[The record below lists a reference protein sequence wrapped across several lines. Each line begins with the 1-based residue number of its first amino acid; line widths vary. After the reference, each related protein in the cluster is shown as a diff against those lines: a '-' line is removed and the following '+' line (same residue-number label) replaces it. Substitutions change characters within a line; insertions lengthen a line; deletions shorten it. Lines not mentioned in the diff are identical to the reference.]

1 MREPDIGP
9 IGQQQKNIETM
20 LKISAKSHSL
30 PISPIRRLVPLAE
43 AAAAR
48 GTHIYK
54 LNIGQPDIHT
64 PIEAVEAVQ
73 AIQDHIFPYSHSA
86 GLLPYRQKL
95 VEYYRKNNITLDV
108 EDIIVTLGGTEA
120 AQMAMLICAN
130 PGEEILVPEPFYANY
145 NTFAASYDTIL
156 VPVPST
162 IENDF
167 ALPPREEF
175 LKRITSRTRA
185 ILICNPNNPT
195 GHLYTQE
202 EMQMLADMASYHNL
216 YLISDE
222 VYREF
227 CYDGTK
233 QISALSLKG
242 IDENVIVIDSVSK
255 RYSMCGVRLGNIV
268 SRNKEVI
275 AAALKLAQARLSPP
289 YLAQI
294 AASAA
299 MEAPQKYYDDVV
311 AEYTARR
318 DCLVEEL
325 NKIPGVYCP
334 KPQGAFYTMAHF
346 PVDDCHKFSS
356 WLLEEFSYKGA
367 TVQLAPAAGFY
378 ATKGKGT
385 QEARIAYVLCKED
398 LLAACECLREALK
411 VYPGRIDE

>member
-1 MREPDIGP
+1 
-9 IGQQQKNIETM
+9 M
-20 LKISAKSHSL
+20 LKISAKSHTL

-54 LNIGQPDIHT
+54 LNIGQPDILS
-64 PIEAVEAVQ
+64 PEEAIVAVQ
-73 AIQDHIFPYSHSA
+73 GVKDKIFPYSHSA
-86 GLLPYRQKL
+86 GLLPYREKL
-95 VEYYRKNNITLDV
+95 VEYYAKNGIALDV

-162 IENDF
+162 IDNDF

-175 LKRITSRTRA
+175 LKRITPRTRA

-195 GHLYTQE
+195 GHLYTRE
-202 EMQMLADMASYHNL
+202 EMQMLADMAAHYNL

-242 IDENVIVIDSVSK
+242 IDDNVVVIDSVSK

-268 SRNKEVI
+268 SRNKEVM

-299 MEAPQKYYDDVV
+299 MDAPQKYYDDVV

-318 DCLVEEL
+318 NCLVEEL
-325 NKIPGVYCP
+325 NKIPGVYSP
-334 KPQGAFYTMAHF
+334 KPQGAFYTMARF
-346 PVDDCHKFSS
+346 PVDDCHKFAE
-356 WLLEEFSYKGA
+356 WLLTDFSYKGA
-367 TVQLAPAAGFY
+367 TVQLAPANGFY

-411 VYPGRIDE
+411 VYPGRIDQ

>member
-1 MREPDIGP
+1 
-9 IGQQQKNIETM
+9 M
-20 LKISAKSHSL
+20 LKISAKSHTL
-30 PISPIRRLVPLAE
+30 PISPIRRLVPLAD

-48 GTHIYK
+48 GIHIYK
-54 LNIGQPDIHT
+54 LNIGQPDILS
-64 PIEAVEAVQ
+64 PEEAVKAVQ
-73 AIQDHIFPYSHSA
+73 GVTDQIFPYSHSA
-86 GLLPYRQKL
+86 GLMPYRQKL
-95 VEYYRKNNITLDV
+95 VEYYRKNGINLNV

-145 NTFAASYDTIL
+145 NTFAASYDTVL

-162 IENDF
+162 IDNDF

-175 LKRITSRTRA
+175 LKRITPRTRA

-195 GHLYTQE
+195 GHLYTKE
-202 EMQMLADMASYHNL
+202 EMEMLADMALHYNL

-233 QISALSLKG
+233 QVSALSLKG
-242 IDENVIVIDSVSK
+242 IDEHVVVIDSVSK

-268 SRNKEVI
+268 SRNKEVM
-275 AAALKLAQARLSPP
+275 AAAMKLAQARLSPP

-299 MEAPQKYYDDVV
+299 MDAPQKYYDDVV

-318 DCLVEEL
+318 DCLVERL
-325 NKIPGVYCP
+325 NQIEGVYAP
-334 KPQGAFYTMAHF
+334 KPQGAFYTIVRF
-346 PVDDCHKFSS
+346 PVDDCQKFSE
-356 WLLEEFSYKGA
+356 WLLTDFSYKGA

-378 ATKGKGT
+378 ATKGCGK
-385 QEARIAYVLCKED
+385 QEARIAYVLRKED
-398 LLAACECLREALK
+398 LVAACEILEEALK
-411 VYPGRIDE
+411 VYSGRIEK

>member
-1 MREPDIGP
+1 M
-9 IGQQQKNIETM
+9 
-20 LKISAKSHSL
+20 
-30 PISPIRRLVPLAE
+30 
-43 AAAAR
+43 
-48 GTHIYK
+48 
-54 LNIGQPDIHT
+54 
-64 PIEAVEAVQ
+64 
-73 AIQDHIFPYSHSA
+73 
-86 GLLPYRQKL
+86 PYRQKL
-95 VEYYRKNNITLDV
+95 VEYYRKNDIELDV

-195 GHLYTQE
+195 GHLYTRE
-202 EMQMLADMASYHNL
+202 EMQMLADLAAYHNL

-242 IDENVIVIDSVSK
+242 IDDHVVVIDSVSK

-268 SRNKEVI
+268 SRNKDVI

-299 MEAPQKYYDDVV
+299 MDAPQKYYDDVV
-311 AEYTARR
+311 AEYTSRR
-318 DCLVEEL
+318 NCLVEEL

-346 PVDDCHKFSS
+346 PVDDCHKFAS
-356 WLLEEFSYKGA
+356 WLLEEFSYNGA

-411 VYPGRIDE
+411 VYPGRIDKE

>member
-1 MREPDIGP
+1 
-9 IGQQQKNIETM
+9 M

-54 LNIGQPDIHT
+54 LNIGQPDINT
-64 PIEAVEAVQ
+64 PVEAVEAVQ
-73 AIQDHIFPYSHSA
+73 AIQDQIFPYSHSA
-86 GLLPYRQKL
+86 GLAPYREKL
-95 VEYYRKNNITLDV
+95 VEYYRKNNIKLSVD
-108 EDIIVTLGGTEA
+108 DIIVTLGGTEA

-162 IENDF
+162 IDNDF

-195 GHLYTQE
+195 GHLYTRE
-202 EMQMLADMASYHNL
+202 EMQMLADMAAYYNL

-268 SRNKEVI
+268 SRNKDVI

-299 MEAPQKYYDDVV
+299 MDAPQKYYDDVV
-311 AEYTARR
+311 AEYTSRR

-346 PVDDCHKFSS
+346 PVDDCHKFAS

-411 VYPGRIDE
+411 VYPGRVDK

>member
-1 MREPDIGP
+1 M
-9 IGQQQKNIETM
+9 
-20 LKISAKSHSL
+20 L

-64 PIEAVEAVQ
+64 PEEAVVAVQ
-73 AIQDHIFPYSHSA
+73 GVKDQIFPYSHSA
-86 GLLPYRQKL
+86 GLLPYREKL
-95 VEYYRKNNITLDV
+95 VDYYAKNGIKLSVD
-108 EDIIVTLGGTEA
+108 DIIVTLGGTEA

-195 GHLYTQE
+195 GHLYTKK
-202 EMQMLADMASYHNL
+202 EMDMLADMAAHHNL

-227 CYDGTK
+227 CYDGTR
-233 QISALSLKG
+233 QTSALSLKG
-242 IDENVIVIDSVSK
+242 VDDNVVVIDSVSK
-255 RYSMCGVRLGNIV
+255 RYSECGIRIGALITKNAEVRNAV
-268 SRNKEVI
+268 MKFC
-275 AAALKLAQARLSPP
+275 QARLSPP
-289 YLAQI
+289 LIGQI
-294 AASAA
+294 AA
-299 MEAPQKYYDDVV
+299 EASLDAPEEYSRDTYD
-311 AEYTARR
+311 EYVERR
-318 DCLVEEL
+318 KCLIDGL
-325 NKIPGVYCP
+325 NRIPGVYSP
-334 KPQGAFYTMAHF
+334 IPMGAFYTVAKL
-346 PVDDCHKFSS
+346 PVDDCEKFCAWCLSDFDY
-356 WLLEEFSYKGA
+356 EGE
-367 TVQLAPAAGFY
+367 TIMMAPATGFY
-378 ATKGKGT
+378 TTPGAGKN
-385 QEARIAYVLCKED
+385 EVRIAYVLKKED
-398 LLAACECLREALK
+398 LARALVVLRKALEA
-411 VYPGRIDE
+411 YPGRVLE

>member
-1 MREPDIGP
+1 
-9 IGQQQKNIETM
+9 M
-20 LKISAKSHSL
+20 LKISAKSHTL
-30 PISPIRRLVPLAE
+30 PISPIRQLVPLAE

-64 PIEAVEAVQ
+64 PEEATRAVQ
-73 AIQDHIFPYSHSA
+73 GVTDKIFPYSHSA
-86 GLLPYRQKL
+86 GLFPYRLKL
-95 VEYYRKNNITLDV
+95 VEYYRKNNIKVDV
-108 EDIIVTLGGTEA
+108 DDILVTLGGTEA

-156 VPVPST
+156 VPVPGT

-175 LKRITSRTRA
+175 LKRITPRTRA

-195 GHLYTQE
+195 GHLYTRE
-202 EMQMLADMASYHNL
+202 EMEMLADMAAHYNL

-242 IDENVIVIDSVSK
+242 IDDNVVVIDSVSK

-268 SRNKEVI
+268 SRNKEVM

-299 MEAPQKYYDDVV
+299 MDAPQSYYDDVV
-311 AEYTARR
+311 AEYTSRR
-318 DCLVEEL
+318 NCLVEEL

-334 KPQGAFYTMAHF
+334 KPQGAFYTMAQF
-346 PVDDCHKFSS
+346 PVDDCHKFAC
-356 WLLEEFSYKGA
+356 WLLTDFSYNGA
-367 TVQLAPAAGFY
+367 TVQFAPASGFY
-378 ATKGKGT
+378 ATKGKGK

-411 VYPGRIDE
+411 VYPGRL

>member
-1 MREPDIGP
+1 
-9 IGQQQKNIETM
+9 M
-20 LKISAKSHSL
+20 LKVSAKSHTL
-30 PISPIRRLVPLAE
+30 PISPIRQLVPLAE

-64 PIEAVEAVQ
+64 PIEAVKAVQ
-73 AIQDHIFPYSHSA
+73 AVDDNIFPYSHSA
-86 GLLPYRQKL
+86 GLLPYREKL
-95 VEYYRKNNITLDV
+95 VEYYRKNNINLSLDDV
-108 EDIIVTLGGTEA
+108 LVTLGGTEA

-156 VPVPST
+156 VPVPGT
-162 IENDF
+162 IDNDF

-195 GHLYTQE
+195 GHLYTRE
-202 EMQMLADMASYHNL
+202 EMEMLADMAAHYNL

-242 IDENVIVIDSVSK
+242 IDDNVVVIDSVSK

-268 SRNKEVI
+268 SRNKEVM

-299 MEAPQKYYDDVV
+299 MEAPQSYYDDVV
-311 AEYTARR
+311 AEYTSRR
-318 DCLVEEL
+318 NCLVEEL

-334 KPQGAFYTMAHF
+334 KPQGAFYTMAKF
-346 PVDDCHKFSS
+346 PVDDCHKFAC
-356 WLLEEFSYKGA
+356 WLLSDFSYNGA
-367 TVQLAPAAGFY
+367 TVQLAPASGFY
-378 ATKGKGT
+378 ATKGRGK

>member
-1 MREPDIGP
+1 
-9 IGQQQKNIETM
+9 M
-20 LKISAKSHSL
+20 LKISAKSHTL
-30 PISPIRRLVPLAE
+30 PISPIRRLVPLAD

-48 GTHIYK
+48 GIHIYK
-54 LNIGQPDIHT
+54 LNIGQPDILS
-64 PIEAVEAVQ
+64 PEEAIKAVQ
-73 AIQDHIFPYSHSA
+73 GVTDQIFPYSHSA
-86 GLLPYRQKL
+86 GLMPYRQKL
-95 VEYYRKNNITLDV
+95 VEYYHKNGINLNV

-145 NTFAASYDTIL
+145 NTFAASYDTVL

-162 IENDF
+162 IDNDF

-175 LKRITSRTRA
+175 LKRITPRTRA

-195 GHLYTQE
+195 GHLYTKE
-202 EMQMLADMASYHNL
+202 EMEMLADMALHYNL

-242 IDENVIVIDSVSK
+242 IDEHVVVIDSVSK

-268 SRNKEVI
+268 SRNKEVM
-275 AAALKLAQARLSPP
+275 AAAMKLAQARLSPP

-299 MEAPQKYYDDVV
+299 MDAPQKYYDDVV

-318 DCLVEEL
+318 DCLVERL
-325 NKIPGVYCP
+325 NQIEGVYAP
-334 KPQGAFYTMAHF
+334 KPQGAFYTIVRF
-346 PVDDCHKFSS
+346 PVDDCQKFSE
-356 WLLEEFSYKGA
+356 WLLTDFSYKGA

-378 ATKGKGT
+378 ATKGCGK

-398 LLAACECLREALK
+398 LVAACEILEEALK
-411 VYPGRIDE
+411 VYPGRIEK

>member
-1 MREPDIGP
+1 
-9 IGQQQKNIETM
+9 M

-30 PISPIRRLVPLAE
+30 PISPIRRLVPLAD

-48 GTHIYK
+48 GIHIYK

-64 PIEAVEAVQ
+64 PEEAVVAVQ
-73 AIQDHIFPYSHSA
+73 AVKDQLFPYSHSA
-86 GLLPYRQKL
+86 GLMPYRKRL
-95 VEYYRKNNITLDV
+95 VEYYRRNGINLNV

-156 VPVPST
+156 VPVPSS
-162 IENDF
+162 IDNDF
-167 ALPPREEF
+167 ALPSREEF
-175 LKRITSRTRA
+175 LKRITPRTRA

-195 GHLYTQE
+195 GHLYTKE
-202 EMQMLADMASYHNL
+202 EMEMLADMALHYNL

-233 QISALSLKG
+233 QVSALSLKG
-242 IDENVIVIDSVSK
+242 IDEHVVVIDSVSK

-268 SRNKEVI
+268 SRNKEVM
-275 AAALKLAQARLSPP
+275 AAAMKLAQARLSPP

-299 MEAPQKYYDDVV
+299 MDAPQKYYDDVV

-318 DCLVEEL
+318 DCLVEGL
-325 NKIPGVYCP
+325 NKIPGVYSP
-334 KPQGAFYTMAHF
+334 KPQGAFYTMARF
-346 PVDDCHKFSS
+346 PVDDCHKFAE
-356 WLLEEFSYKGA
+356 WLLTDFSYKGA

-378 ATKGKGT
+378 ATKGRGK

-398 LLAACECLREALK
+398 LLAACEILEEALK
-411 VYPGRIDE
+411 VYPGRIE

>member
-1 MREPDIGP
+1 
-9 IGQQQKNIETM
+9 M
-20 LKISAKSHSL
+20 LKISAKSHTL

-43 AAAAR
+43 AAAAM

-64 PIEAVEAVQ
+64 PEEAVVAVQ
-73 AIQDHIFPYSHSA
+73 GVKDQIFPYSHSA
-86 GLLPYRQKL
+86 GLLPYREKL
-95 VEYYRKNNITLDV
+95 VDYYAKNGIKLSVD
-108 EDIIVTLGGTEA
+108 DIIVTLGGTEA

-162 IENDF
+162 IEDDF

-175 LKRITSRTRA
+175 LKRITPRTRA

-195 GHLYTQE
+195 GHLYTRE
-202 EMQMLADMASYHNL
+202 EMEMLADMASHYNL

-233 QISALSLKG
+233 QTSALSLKG
-242 IDENVIVIDSVSK
+242 IDDNVVVIDSVSK

-268 SRNKEVI
+268 SRNKEVM

-299 MEAPQKYYDDVV
+299 MDAPQKYYDDVV

-318 DCLVEEL
+318 NCLVEEL
-325 NKIPGVYCP
+325 NKIPGVYSP
-334 KPQGAFYTMAHF
+334 KPQGAFYTMARF
-346 PVDDCHKFSS
+346 PVDDCHKFAE
-356 WLLEEFSYKGA
+356 WLLTDFSYKGA

-378 ATKGKGT
+378 ATKGKGR

-398 LLAACECLREALK
+398 LLAACEILREALK
-411 VYPGRIDE
+411 VYPGRIE

>member
-1 MREPDIGP
+1 
-9 IGQQQKNIETM
+9 M
-20 LKISAKSHSL
+20 LKISAKSHTL

-64 PIEAVEAVQ
+64 PEEAVVAVQ
-73 AIQDHIFPYSHSA
+73 GVKDQIFPYSHSA
-86 GLLPYRQKL
+86 GLLPYREKL
-95 VEYYRKNNITLDV
+95 VDYYAKNGIKLSVD
-108 EDIIVTLGGTEA
+108 DIIVTLGGTEA

-145 NTFAASYDTIL
+145 NTFAACYDTIL

-162 IENDF
+162 IEDDF

-175 LKRITSRTRA
+175 LKRITPRTRA

-195 GHLYTQE
+195 GHLYTRE
-202 EMQMLADMASYHNL
+202 EMEMLADMASHYNL

-233 QISALSLKG
+233 QTSALSLKG
-242 IDENVIVIDSVSK
+242 IDDNVVVIDSVSK

-268 SRNKEVI
+268 SRNKEVM

-318 DCLVEEL
+318 NCLVEEL
-325 NKIPGVYCP
+325 NKIPGVYSP
-334 KPQGAFYTMAHF
+334 KPQGAFYTMARF
-346 PVDDCHKFSS
+346 PVDDCHKFAE
-356 WLLEEFSYKGA
+356 WLLTDFSYKGA

-378 ATKGKGT
+378 ATKGKGR

-398 LLAACECLREALK
+398 LLAACEILREALK
-411 VYPGRIDE
+411 VYPGRIE

>member
-1 MREPDIGP
+1 
-9 IGQQQKNIETM
+9 M

-30 PISPIRRLVPLAE
+30 PTSPIRRLVPLAD

-48 GTHIYK
+48 GIHIYK

-64 PIEAVEAVQ
+64 PEEAVVAVQ
-73 AIQDHIFPYSHSA
+73 AVKDQLFPYSHSA
-86 GLLPYRQKL
+86 GLMPYRKRL
-95 VEYYRKNNITLDV
+95 VEYYRRNGINLNV

-156 VPVPST
+156 VPVPSS
-162 IENDF
+162 IDNDF
-167 ALPPREEF
+167 ALPSREEF
-175 LKRITSRTRA
+175 LKRITPRTRA

-195 GHLYTQE
+195 GHLYTKE
-202 EMQMLADMASYHNL
+202 EMEMLADMALHYNL

-233 QISALSLKG
+233 QTSALSLKG
-242 IDENVIVIDSVSK
+242 IDEHVVVIDSVSK

-268 SRNKEVI
+268 SRNKEVM
-275 AAALKLAQARLSPP
+275 AAAMKLAQARLSPP

-299 MEAPQKYYDDVV
+299 MDAPQKYYDDVV

-318 DCLVEEL
+318 DCLVEGL
-325 NKIPGVYCP
+325 NKIPGVYSP
-334 KPQGAFYTMAHF
+334 KPQGAFYTMARF
-346 PVDDCHKFSS
+346 PVDDCHKFAE
-356 WLLEEFSYKGA
+356 WLLTDFSYKGA

-378 ATKGKGT
+378 ATKGRGK

-398 LLAACECLREALK
+398 LLAACEILEEALK
-411 VYPGRIDE
+411 VYPGRIE

>member
-1 MREPDIGP
+1 
-9 IGQQQKNIETM
+9 M

-64 PIEAVEAVQ
+64 PDEAVEAVQ
-73 AIQDHIFPYSHSA
+73 KIEDHIFPYSHSA
-86 GLLPYRQKL
+86 GLLPYREKL
-95 VEYYRKNNITLDV
+95 VEYYKKNNIELDV

-156 VPVPST
+156 VPVPSS

-195 GHLYTQE
+195 GHLYTRE
-202 EMQMLADMASYHNL
+202 EMQMLADLASYHNL

-242 IDENVIVIDSVSK
+242 IDENVVVIDSVSK

-268 SRNKEVI
+268 SRNKDVM

-299 MEAPQKYYDDVV
+299 MDAPQKYYDDVV
-311 AEYTARR
+311 AEYTSRR

-346 PVDDCHKFSS
+346 PVDDCHKFAS
-356 WLLEEFSYKGA
+356 WLLEEFSHKGA

-378 ATKGKGT
+378 ATKGRGK

-411 VYPGRIDE
+411 VYPGVIKE

>member
-1 MREPDIGP
+1 
-9 IGQQQKNIETM
+9 M
-20 LKISAKSHSL
+20 LKISAKSHEL

-64 PIEAVEAVQ
+64 PEEAITAVQ
-73 AIQDHIFPYSHSA
+73 GVKDQIFPYSHSA
-86 GLLPYRQKL
+86 GLLPYREKL
-95 VEYYRKNNITLDV
+95 VEYYHKNGIKVNV
-108 EDIIVTLGGTEA
+108 EDLIVTLGGTEA
-120 AQMAMLICAN
+120 VQMAMLICAN

-156 VPVPST
+156 VPVPSI

-195 GHLYTQE
+195 GHLYTKE
-202 EMQMLADMASYHNL
+202 EMNMLADMAAHHNL

-233 QISALSLKG
+233 QTSALSLKG
-242 IDENVIVIDSVSK
+242 VDENVVVIDSVSK

-268 SRNKEVI
+268 SRNKDVM

-299 MEAPQKYYDDVV
+299 MDAPQKYFDDVV

-325 NKIPGVYCP
+325 NKIPGVYAP
-334 KPQGAFYTMAHF
+334 KPQGAFYTIARF
-346 PVDDCHKFSS
+346 PVDDCHNFAS

-378 ATKGKGT
+378 ATKGKGK

-398 LLAACECLREALK
+398 LLAACEILREALK
-411 VYPGRIDE
+411 VYPGRLESNE

>member
-1 MREPDIGP
+1 
-9 IGQQQKNIETM
+9 M

-54 LNIGQPDIHT
+54 LNIGQPDINT
-64 PIEAVEAVQ
+64 PVEAVEAVQ
-73 AIQDHIFPYSHSA
+73 AIQDQIFPYSHSA
-86 GLLPYRQKL
+86 GLAPYREKL
-95 VEYYRKNNITLDV
+95 VEYYRKKNIKLSVD
-108 EDIIVTLGGTEA
+108 DIIVTLGGTEA

-162 IENDF
+162 IDNDF

-195 GHLYTQE
+195 GHLYTRE
-202 EMQMLADMASYHNL
+202 EMQMLADMAAYYNL

-268 SRNKEVI
+268 SRNKDVI

-299 MEAPQKYYDDVV
+299 MDAPQKYYDDVV
-311 AEYTARR
+311 AEYTSRR

-346 PVDDCHKFSS
+346 PVDDCHKFAS

-411 VYPGRIDE
+411 VYPGRVDK

>member
-1 MREPDIGP
+1 
-9 IGQQQKNIETM
+9 M
-20 LKISAKSHSL
+20 LKISAKSHEL

-64 PIEAVEAVQ
+64 PEEAVTAVQ
-73 AIQDHIFPYSHSA
+73 GITDKIFPYSHSA
-86 GLLPYRQKL
+86 GLLPYREKL
-95 VEYYRKNNITLDV
+95 VEYYRKNGISVGV
-108 EDIIVTLGGTEA
+108 EDLLVTLGGTEA
-120 AQMAMLICAN
+120 VQMAMLICAN

-162 IENDF
+162 IDNDF

-195 GHLYTQE
+195 GHLYTPE
-202 EMQMLADMASYHNL
+202 EMNMLADMAAHHNL

-233 QISALSLKG
+233 QTSALSLKG
-242 IDENVIVIDSVSK
+242 VDENVIFIDSVSK

-268 SRNKEVI
+268 SRNKDVM

-299 MEAPQKYYDDVV
+299 MDAPQKYYDDVV

-325 NKIPGVYCP
+325 NKIEGVYAP
-334 KPQGAFYTMAHF
+334 KPQGAFYTIVRF
-346 PVDDCHKFSS
+346 PVDDCHKFAS

-378 ATKGKGT
+378 ATKDKGK
-385 QEARIAYVLCKED
+385 QEARIAYVLRKED
-398 LLAACECLREALK
+398 LLAACEILREALK
-411 VYPGRIDE
+411 VYPGRVENKE